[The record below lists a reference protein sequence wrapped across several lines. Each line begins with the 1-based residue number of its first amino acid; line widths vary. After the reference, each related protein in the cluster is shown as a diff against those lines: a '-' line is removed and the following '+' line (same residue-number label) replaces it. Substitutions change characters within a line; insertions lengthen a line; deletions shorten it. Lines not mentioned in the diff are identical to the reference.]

1 MIPLKGVRDMIRRPA
16 VAGMF
21 YEANAQ
27 ALRQSITD
35 CFLSSFGP
43 RKLPHPVEQGERRVM
58 GLVCPHAG
66 YMYSGPAA
74 AHSYGVLAEDGIP
87 EVAVILGPNH
97 HGLGETV
104 AVSAAEK
111 WETPLGLIEVDTLTA
126 RAITEYSAYAQK
138 DELAHIREH
147 SIEVQIPFL
156 QYIATVANRSIRIVP
171 IAIGHMGYSSA
182 RTLVADLGPAIAEA
196 VAEKDAVIIASTDL
210 THYESKASAQFK
222 DNLVLEQILSLDS
235 EGLLRIVEENSVSMC
250 GATGTAVMLATCKVL
265 GATSARRLAYYT
277 SGDVTGDTRQVVGYA
292 SVAVFGQD

>member
-1 MIPLKGVRDMIRRPA
+1 MIRRPA

-21 YEANAQ
+21 YEADAQ
-27 ALRQSITD
+27 ALRESITD
-35 CFLSSFGP
+35 CFLSQLGP
-43 RKLPHPVEQGERRVM
+43 RKLPHPTARGERRVI

-74 AHSYGVLAEDGIP
+74 AHSYGMLAEDGIP

-104 AVSAAEK
+104 AVSTADK

-126 RAITEYSAYAQK
+126 RAIIEYSGYAQE
-138 DELAHIREH
+138 DELAHAREH

-156 QYIATVANRSIRIVP
+156 QYIATVAQRTIRIVP
-171 IAIGHMGYSSA
+171 IAIGHLGYSSA

-196 VAEKDAVIIASTDL
+196 LVEKDAVIIASTDL
-210 THYESKASAQFK
+210 THYESKARAQFK
-222 DNLVLEQILSLDS
+222 DNLALEQILSLNPD
-235 EGLLRIVEENSVSMC
+235 GLLRVVEEDSISMC
-250 GATGTAVMLATCKVL
+250 GATGTAVMLAACKAL

-292 SVAVFGQD
+292 SVAILAQP